1 MKKKLIFIGLF
12 LLMGLQLIYAQTR
25 LVTGTVTSAD
35 DGGILIG
42 ISVIVK
48 GTTVGAATDAQGKY
62 SINVPSTATT
72 LVFSFIGMKTLEVP
86 IVGSIMDVIMT
97 SDITQLEEVVVVA
110 YGTATKESLT
120 GAVSAVNA
128 TAIEKRSVST
138 VTGVLEGLSTGVQVN
153 NTFGEPG
160 SEPSIRIRGFTTI
173 SGSNSPLYVIDGV
186 PFSGNISDL
195 NPQDIE
201 SMTVLKDAAS
211 SALFGNRA
219 SNGVIMITTKKGKS
233 DKITFRAS
241 ASNGFY
247 SRGIK
252 EYDRLNPDNYME
264 VMWKGYRN
272 SLLTTQPL
280 LYPTEALA
288 NAQASSALVSTYLG
302 YNIYNQADNQLFDA
316 NGKLN
321 SNVSILPG
329 YDDLDWFKYIERVGH
344 RQEYSVNA
352 DAATDNSS
360 FYLSAGY
367 LDEKGYIKSS
377 DFQRFTGRTNISLS
391 PKKWFKTGLTMS
403 ASHQV
408 SNFTTGD
415 GGTTIVN
422 PFYFARNIAP
432 IYPVY
437 LHNQTTGEYLL
448 DEQGNKIYNDGDGR
462 PQLNGRHTI
471 WENELN
477 MDRTYRN
484 TMQTI
489 GFFDVN
495 FLEDF
500 TFTVKGDMN
509 IRNSDNQTY
518 NNAIIGDGAGNKG
531 RASTTLYR
539 YKNYTFM
546 QQLLWKKKFDRHNV
560 DVLLAHENYS
570 WNRAYKYGYK
580 TTEVFANGTELI
592 NFTDITRLTG
602 YQDDYRTESYLT
614 RARYNYDSKYFFDAS
629 FRRDGSSR
637 FYSENRWGNFWSTG
651 ASWIISKEDFMDPLK
666 GVVNSLKL
674 RASYGEVGNDNVNS
688 YYAYMA
694 LYTMNQNANLGALY
708 KVQNE
713 AMDLLWETSSS
724 FGTALEGRVFDRL
737 NFSVEY
743 FDKRSQNLLFDVNLP
758 LSAGATSTGSAESV
772 ITKNLGTIA
781 NQGIEFSVDADII
794 QNSDFRW
801 NLGLNLT
808 TYKNTIKSL
817 PEQNREDGIISGT
830 KRYLEGHGIYDFW
843 MYQFIGVD
851 QMTGMSLYTPDWE
864 AFHVAEYDGGGV
876 LIPVEDKT
884 PIPEEHLVRI
894 GDKYYTTFTTYAVK
908 DWSGS
913 AIPDFFGSISTS
925 LTYKD
930 FSLSVLGVYSIGGKT
945 IDYSYSSLM
954 SVIASPSA
962 LHSDLLNSWDGIPDG
977 MTATSS
983 NRIDPNG
990 IPRIDYYTSSYTNA
1004 TSTRFLQDASYF
1016 VIKNISL
1023 SYNLPAKIA
1032 NKLDVAGASVNLSVE
1047 NLATF
1052 TSLQGMNPQYSF
1064 AGTSDNAFVT
1074 ARVFSMGLNLR
1085 F

>member
-1 MKKKLIFIGLF
+1 
-12 LLMGLQLIYAQTR
+12 MGLQLIFAQTR
-25 LVTGTVTSAD
+25 LITGTVTASD
-35 DGGILIG
+35 DGDILIG
-42 ISVIVK
+42 IAVVVK
-48 GTTVGAATDAQGKY
+48 GTTIGVATNAQGQY
-62 SINVPSTATT
+62 SINVPNDATT
-72 LVFSFIGMKTLEVP
+72 LVFSFIGMKTLELP
-86 IVGSIMDVIMT
+86 ITGSVIDVVMT
-97 SDITQLEEVVVVA
+97 PDITELEEIVVVA
-110 YGTATKESLT
+110 YGTATRESLT

-128 TAIEKRSVST
+128 TAIEKRSVSS
-138 VTGVLEGLSTGVQVN
+138 VTGVLEGLSAGVQVN
-153 NTFGEPG
+153 NSFGEPG
-160 SEPSIRIRGFTTI
+160 SEPNIRIRGFTTI

-201 SMTVLKDAAS
+201 SLTVLKDAAS

-233 DKITFRAS
+233 DKASFRAS
-241 ASNGFY
+241 VNNGYY
-247 SRGIK
+247 SRGAK
-252 EYDRLNPDNYME
+252 EYDRLGADDFME

-272 SLLTTQPL
+272 NLRTTDPLTYT
-280 LYPTEALA
+280 TDELA
-288 NAQASSALVSTYLG
+288 NAKASADLVGTYLQ
-302 YNIYNQADNQLFDA
+302 YNIYNKPGDELFDA

-321 SNVSILPG
+321 SDVNVLSG
-329 YDDLDWFKYIERVGH
+329 YNDLDWFKHMERVGH
-344 RQEYSVNA
+344 RQEYSVSA
-352 DAATDNSS
+352 DAATDKNSYY
-360 FYLSAGY
+360 FSAGY

-377 DFQRFTGRTNISLS
+377 DFQRFTARTNLS
-391 PKKWFKTGLTMS
+391 FTPRDWFKTGLTMS

-408 SNFTTGD
+408 SNNTTGD

-422 PFYFARNIAP
+422 PFYFARNISP

-437 LHNQTTGEYLL
+437 LHDNVTGEYIL

-462 PQLNGRHTI
+462 PQLNGRHVI

-484 TMQTI
+484 TMQSI
-489 GFFDVN
+489 GYMDIN
-495 FLEDF
+495 FLKDF
-500 TFTVKGDMN
+500 TFSVKGDMN
-509 IRNSDNQTY
+509 LRNTDNQTY
-518 NNAIIGDGAGNKG
+518 NNAIIGDGAGNGG

-546 QQLLWKKKFDRHNV
+546 QQLMWKKQFDRHSV

-580 TTEVFANGTELI
+580 TTEVFAGGTELV
-592 NFTDITRLTG
+592 NFTEITRLTG
-602 YQDDYRTESYLT
+602 YQDNYRTESYLT

-637 FYSENRWGNFWSTG
+637 FYKENRWGNFWSTG
-651 ASWIISKEDFMDPLK
+651 ASWIISKEEFMDPLK
-666 GVVNSLKL
+666 GIVSNLKL

-694 LYTMNQNANLGALY
+694 LYSMEQNANLGALY

-713 AMDLLWETSSS
+713 ALDLIWETSSS
-724 FGTALEGRVFDRL
+724 FGTALEGRLFSRA
-737 NFSVEY
+737 NFTIEY

-758 LSAGATSTGSAESV
+758 LSAGATSTSSAESIV
-772 ITKNLGTIA
+772 TKNLGTIA
-781 NQGIEFSVDADII
+781 NQGIEFSMDVDIV
-794 QNSDFRW
+794 QNTDFRW

-808 TYKNTIKSL
+808 TYKNTILKL

-843 MYQFIGVD
+843 MYQFVGVD
-851 QMTGMSLYTPDWE
+851 QMTGMSLYTPDWDE
-864 AFHVAEYDGGGV
+864 FHVPEYDNTNT
-876 LIPVEDKT
+876 LIPVEDKL
-884 PIPEEHLVRI
+884 PIPEEHLVQI
-894 GDKYYTTFTTYAVK
+894 GDNYYTTFTNYAVK

-913 AIPDFFGSISTS
+913 AIPDLFGSISTS
-925 LTYKD
+925 ISYKD
-930 FSLSVLGVYSIGGKT
+930 FTLSALGVYSIGGKT
-945 IDYSYSSLM
+945 IDYSYRSLM
-954 SVIASPSA
+954 NVTASPAA
-962 LHSDLLNSWDGIPDG
+962 LHSDLLGSWDGIPEG

-990 IPRIDYYTSSYTNA
+990 TPRIDFFNNTYTNA
-1004 TSTRFLQDASYF
+1004 TSSRFLQDASYF
-1016 VIKNISL
+1016 VIKNITL
-1023 SYNLPAKIA
+1023 SYNLPRNLV
-1032 NKLDVAGASVNLSVE
+1032 NKLDLSGASINFSVE

-1052 TSLQGMNPQYSF
+1052 TTLRGMNPQYSF